1 MSDVI
6 QLFSSPKCHGTIPY
20 VDEMWA
26 DALIQTHLDPNVYA
40 MKSAPGFE
48 TPDAPRMPNTILVL
62 RREGLF
68 ELRVRR
74 SVEETR
80 SKIAELP
87 DSEHRAWIL
96 KEEDVLASPRKE
108 NAREIWAS
116 RGFRMSV
123 HLRMSVLDEVRHRSV
138 AFSELVARLE
148 AFAHADQAVLHLA
161 WIGALQFEVG
171 RHLIGPSTL
180 VSATGS

>member
-1 MSDVI
+1 MSDVV

-48 TPDAPRMPNTILVL
+48 TPDGPRMPNTILVL
-62 RREGLF
+62 RREGHF

-116 RGFRMSV
+116 RGSRMSV
-123 HLRMSVLDEVRHRSV
+123 HLRMSVLNEVRHRSV
-138 AFSELVARLE
+138 AFSELVSRLE